1 MVDFSLDVAL
11 KQEFDVKSKIVLDWM
26 ATHIPEPIVG
36 DSFQNKLSDG
46 IVLCKVVNC
55 VKPNT
60 IRKFHQNP
68 KMLLMKKQNI
78 GPHRW

>member
-1 MVDFSLDVAL
+1 
-11 KQEFDVKSKIVLDWM
+11 
-26 ATHIPEPIVG
+26 
-36 DSFQNKLSDG
+36 
-46 IVLCKVVNC
+46 

-78 GPHRW
+78 GPHRWWMLLDEDFVVVFTLV